1 MEDTLIRR
9 TMPNSIEAEQ
19 SVVGSMLMDQ
29 DAVITAS
36 EILTKE
42 DFYYR
47 QYGIL
52 FDAMVS
58 LFKENEPI
66 DLVTIQARLR
76 QMDMPEELVALE
88 YIKELLETVP
98 YSTNIA
104 TYAKMVKEK
113 ALLREL
119 IHASETIASDC
130 YEGKL
135 SMGEVFEKTEKE
147 IFDLVQSRNAGGE
160 FTPIST
166 IVLNALNK
174 IQKASLTSGAVTGIA
189 TGFTDLD
196 MMLSGLQP
204 SDFILVA
211 ARPSMGKTAFVLNIA
226 EYVAIRNKI
235 PTVIFS
241 LEMSK
246 ESLVN
251 RLLSLESRVDAQN
264 IRSGKLSDM
273 EWGSLLEGADAVGES
288 ALTIDDTPGIS
299 VNDLRSKCRKLKME
313 NKLSLIII
321 DYIGLMSSS
330 SGRKSDSRQQEIS
343 DISRALK
350 GIAREMNVPV
360 IALSQL
366 SRAVESRPDHRPMLS
381 DLRDSGA
388 IEQDADVVMFIYRED
403 YYPDADPERK
413 NIAEIKIA
421 KQRNGPVGTV
431 ELRWFPE
438 NTRFGNL
445 DKRI

>member
-52 FDAMVS
+52 FDAMVQ

-88 YIKELLETVP
+88 YIKELLDTVP

-119 IHASETIASDC
+119 IHASEGIASDC

-166 IVLNALNK
+166 IVINALNK

-264 IRSGKLSDM
+264 IRSGKLSDV

-330 SGRKSDSRQQEIS
+330 SGRKSDSRQ
-343 DISRALK
+343 
-350 GIAREMNVPV
+350 
-360 IALSQL
+360 
-366 SRAVESRPDHRPMLS
+366 
-381 DLRDSGA
+381 
-388 IEQDADVVMFIYRED
+388 
-403 YYPDADPERK
+403 
-413 NIAEIKIA
+413 
-421 KQRNGPVGTV
+421 
-431 ELRWFPE
+431 
-438 NTRFGNL
+438 
-445 DKRI
+445 